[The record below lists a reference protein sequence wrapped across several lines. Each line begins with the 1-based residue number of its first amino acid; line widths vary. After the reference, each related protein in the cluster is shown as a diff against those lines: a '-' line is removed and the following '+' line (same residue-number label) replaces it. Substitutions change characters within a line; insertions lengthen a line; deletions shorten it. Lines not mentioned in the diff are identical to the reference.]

1 MDWKLADGADGSA
14 SWEIRND
21 PTVTSGDSMSQS
33 GTRGGTSLTPNS
45 PNNADWL
52 KPPEE
57 ELGLK
62 RYVET
67 IRERYLLVVIAVLV
81 TTAFAVLYVLVAQKT
96 YEAESDL
103 LITPVASDTLP
114 SLPLIRQS
122 ADPTRDVETAAKL
135 VTNTDVAAAVK
146 DQLDLSPT
154 PQDLL
159 KDVTAE
165 PIAQSNIVA
174 VTAQAH
180 SREDARDLANAFADT
195 AVAQQTDKLH
205 KQIESQSAG
214 IQAQLRAG
222 PSPTLSARLSELQAL
237 STGPDPTIQRETPA
251 DLPQDPSKPRPAITI
266 AGGIFAGLA
275 IGIAAAFLIQILDP
289 TLRRDE
295 QLRRRYSLP
304 ILARIPLER
313 KNRSDPLGPRQLSA
327 AAAEAYRTL
336 RATLDAPDQR
346 SNRDTN
352 ALLIT
357 GPSPSEGKTTTALN
371 LASSLALAGRRV
383 ILIEADLR
391 RPALANALGVG
402 EVKAGVVSVLI
413 ENTKLEDALI
423 PSPDYGQNL
432 QALLADYSGGW
443 IAEIFSIPAAQQLI
457 DDARKI
463 ADYVIVDSPPLTE
476 VVDALPLAYKCDQI
490 LIVTRLGKT
499 RLDRLSRLAELLAD
513 NDIQPAG
520 FAVVGVPRPK
530 KGDYRYYQ
538 DEPSQDEKR
547 LRRSL
552 ISSGRQG

>member
-1 MDWKLADGADGSA
+1 MT
-14 SWEIRND
+14 
-21 PTVTSGDSMSQS
+21 PDSHR
-33 GTRGGTSLTPNS
+33 T
-45 PNNADWL
+45 ADWL

-67 IRERYLLVVIAVLV
+67 IRERLVLVIIAVLV
-81 TTAFAVLYVLVAQKT
+81 TTLGSIAYVLVAQKT
-96 YEAESDL
+96 YEAQANL

-146 DQLDLSPT
+146 TQLHLSET

-159 KDVTAE
+159 KKVSAE

-180 SREDARDLANAFADT
+180 TKEGARDLANAFAT
-195 AVAQQTDKLH
+195 SAVAQQTNKLH
-205 KQIESQSAG
+205 DQINSQSAG

-222 PSPTLSARLSELQAL
+222 PSPTLSARLAELQAL
-237 STGPDPTIQRETPA
+237 STGPDPTIQKETPA
-251 DLPQDPSKPRPAITI
+251 DLPQDPAKPRPVLTVV
-266 AGGIFAGLA
+266 GGILAGLM

-313 KNRSDPLGPRQLSA
+313 KARSAPLGPRQLSA
-327 AAAEAYRTL
+327 TAAEAYRTL

-346 SNRDTN
+346 ASDETN

-391 RPALANALGVG
+391 RPALGTALGID
-402 EVKAGVVSVLI
+402 EVKTGVVSVLI
-413 ENTKLEDALI
+413 ENTKLQDALI
-423 PSPDYGQNL
+423 PSPAYGQNL

-443 IAEIFSIPAAQQLI
+443 IAEIFSIPAAQRLI
-457 DDARKI
+457 DDARKL

-476 VVDALPLAYKCDQI
+476 VVDALPLAYKCDQV
-490 LIVTRLGKT
+490 LLVTRLGKT

-530 KGDYRYYQ
+530 KSDYRYYV
-538 DEPSQDEKR
+538 DEPSQEDEKR
-547 LRRSL
+547 LRRAL
-552 ISSGRQG
+552 TGSGRPG